1 MPLIRIS
8 LTVPSTRCWVSVVVF
23 MIVKVI
29 IDVKA
34 GIDTWNTPYVHMVV
48 IVLLVFPLASDLLF
62 LGLLGLMYLVVTL
75 RLIHA
80 VLVLHL
86 LLLLI
91 LLGKVL
97 FLLRFLAIF

>member
-1 MPLIRIS
+1 
-8 LTVPSTRCWVSVVVF
+8 

-34 GIDTWNTPYVHMVV
+34 GIDAWNTPYVHMVV

-62 LGLLGLMYLVVTL
+62 LGLLCLMYLVVTL
-75 RLIHA
+75 RLVHA

-86 LLLLI
+86 LL
-91 LLGKVL
+91 
-97 FLLRFLAIF
+97 